1 VTWRWKPGDAIS
13 RRLFEAL
20 RLEIRYDHTAYMATC
35 EITLTGETIGTVAR
49 TSQERRQRQPAG
61 GPRGARHAD
70 PRTTM
75 RSGPQEPRPPP
86 ELHPRRLHGLRH
98 LDDPASPGLKLPG
111 DARHCRIERAR

>member
-1 VTWRWKPGDAIS
+1 MTWRWKPGDAIS

-61 GPRGARHAD
+61 GHAAR
-70 PRTTM
+70 PTTEPTAPKLN
-75 RSGPQEPRPPP
+75 RSP
-86 ELHPRRLHGLRH
+86 PRRGPESHNEVFEATAQNG
-98 LDDPASPGLKLPG
+98 G
-111 DARHCRIERAR
+111 